1 MGAAADRAEAA
12 RDRVEAEALRAKLT
26 EAEDNVRMEAARADR
41 ATAKA
46 AMLLKEIESID
57 VNELNECHNAMEGF
71 WQMYLDEKGSS
82 A

>member
-1 MGAAADRAEAA
+1 M
-12 RDRVEAEALRAKLT
+12 LT
-26 EAEDNVRMEAARADR
+26 LR